1 MLNWPR
7 PEPLVGLGNDGKLK
21 PPPKEGMEKD
31 GMLNWGTGEA
41 LLKLARAAMYAA
53 EYFISTVE
61 WNDCGSNESRCSAQ
75 VASKRT

>member
-1 MLNWPR
+1 MLEGRLPPAAAVEVAAGRPPREGILNWPR

-41 LLKLARAAMYAA
+41 WLKPARAAM
-53 EYFISTVE
+53 
-61 WNDCGSNESRCSAQ
+61 
-75 VASKRT
+75 